1 MVIYQNLAYC
11 RYVYIWSFLYLA
23 NIIYFSP
30 SSTIICIITLHIF
43 NNSNITKNKKY
54 GIILLDF
61 LLLISCLAKN
71 FKFHLIENIICLLLY
86 LIILLLIKVN
96 PIILYTKYLEQDNEN
111 HKDELYIPYMFR
123 IWNYFLFNKKT
134 KNTLYF

>member
-1 MVIYQNLAYC
+1 MIYQNLAYC
-11 RYVYIWSFLYLA
+11 RYIYIWSFLYLA

-30 SSTIICIITLHIF
+30 SSTIACIIILHLS
-43 NNSNITKNKKY
+43 NNSNITRNKKY
-54 GIILLDF
+54 GMILIDFILLT
-61 LLLISCLAKN
+61 SCLVKD
-71 FKFHLIENIICLLLY
+71 FKFYLIENIICLLFY

-96 PIILYTKYLEQDNEN
+96 PIILYTKYLEEDNKN
-111 HKDELYIPYMFR
+111 HKDELYIAYMFR